1 MIELVLLWVR
11 ANWKLV
17 ASVASVVIV
26 FGFGYYKGYSGEH
39 EKYQAHLADDK
50 ARIKLLKAE
59 YERKLRAQ
67 DEVTKNVTKEY
78 AHAVNELKQY
88 YADHPNIKWMSSSLS
103 TTDNTTI
110 PESAAGINA
119 GTQSDQV
126 SAAGV
131 TPLDC
136 ASDVLQLLYLQK
148 WVRDQ
153 ESIQ

>member
-1 MIELVLLWVR
+1 MIELVLLWVKDHWR
-11 ANWKLV
+11 FV
-17 ASVASVVIV
+17 AGVASVVIV
-26 FGFGYYKGYSGEH
+26 FGFGYYKGYQH
-39 EKYQAHLADDK
+39 EKTKYEEHLTQDK
-50 ARIKLLKAE
+50 IQLELLKAE

-67 DEVTKNVTKEY
+67 EEVTRNVTKEY

-88 YADHPNIKWMSSSLS
+88 YASHPNIKWVSSPLS
-103 TTDNTTI
+103 TSDNTTI
-110 PESAAGINA
+110 SESAPSINA

-126 SAAGV
+126 STTGV

>member
-26 FGFGYYKGYSGEH
+26 FGFGYYKGYQH
-39 EKYQAHLADDK
+39 EKTKYDEHLVQDK
-50 ARIKLLKAE
+50 IQLELLKAE

-67 DEVTKNVTKEY
+67 DEVTKNITKEY

-88 YADHPNIKWMSSSLS
+88 YASHPNIKWMSSPLS
-103 TTDNTTI
+103 TADNTTVS
-110 PESAAGINA
+110 ESATSINA

-126 SAAGV
+126 STTGV

-148 WVRDQ
+148 WVKEQ